1 MHIEGSKLKGAN
13 RLNPVTKRRGG
24 RAREEERRE
33 EGPTENQEPSTPREK
48 VREPSRHVAK
58 MAGLYRRKETEEQGS
73 EALGLE

>member
-1 MHIEGSKLKGAN
+1 MHTEGSKLKGAH

-33 EGPTENQEPSTPREK
+33 EGLTEDQEPSTPREK
-48 VREPSRHVAK
+48 VRDPRRHVAK

-73 EALGLE
+73 EALGLK